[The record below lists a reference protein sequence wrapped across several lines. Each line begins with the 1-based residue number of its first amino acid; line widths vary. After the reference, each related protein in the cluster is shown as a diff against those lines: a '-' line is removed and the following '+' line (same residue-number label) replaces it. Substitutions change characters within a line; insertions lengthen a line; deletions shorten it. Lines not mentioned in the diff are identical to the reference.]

1 MMLNQESGL
10 DFQLLIYMKGRKMK
24 KRLSKVL
31 LFVMAICLT
40 TLSANAQRDRNY
52 VKNCIKEWGTCKN
65 VAITKTNGDVALY
78 GRCGYAASNSNWTT
92 ALWDYSSTA
101 SSNWLYLDLNVWA
114 ITRDSATSKYAF
126 YVNFG
131 RVNSFGVGGR
141 YAVRPSFYLTS
152 STTYVSGSG
161 SSADPIRI
169 S

>member
-1 MMLNQESGL
+1 MKIGL
-10 DFQLLIYMKGRKMK
+10 MYASDY
-24 KRLSKVL
+24 
-31 LFVMAICLT
+31 
-40 TLSANAQRDRNY
+40 
-52 VKNCIKEWGTCKN
+52 
-65 VAITKTNGDVALY
+65 
-78 GRCGYAASNSNWTT
+78 GYAASNSNWTT

-114 ITRDSATSKYAF
+114 ITRDSVTSKYAF